1 MKKSMA
7 GQGAAGALLLAGL
20 MMSAGAMAA
29 SGDPVTGGSG
39 TVTINVPIV
48 TSTCS
53 VAVPTQVNLDPVDK
67 NSLNLSNTYVTGKD
81 FDIVFS
87 NCKDKNLQMSVQAS
101 RPTPS
106 IGTGAA
112 GGLFDSGD
120 PDGEFHYALLLPKDA
135 DITGGGVPYGGST
148 KVFATDNT
156 HPVLIKPGSDNYTL
170 TSNVELSTWGSGS
183 SMANVGSA
191 LSASFTYNVTYQ

>member
-20 MMSAGAMAA
+20 MISAGAMAA

-53 VAVPTQVNLDPVDK
+53 VSVPMQVNLDPVDK
-67 NSLNLSNTYVTGKD
+67 NSLNLSSTYVTGKD

-101 RPTPS
+101 RPS
-106 IGTGAA
+106 GTTTL
-112 GGLFDSGD
+112 GLFDSGD
-120 PDGEFHYALLLPKDA
+120 PDRQFSYALLLPKDA
-135 DITGGGVPYGGST
+135 DITGGGAVYYST
-148 KVFATDNT
+148 KAFALDNT
-156 HPVLIKPGSDNYTL
+156 FPVLIKPGSDNYTL
-170 TSNVELSTWGSGS
+170 TSNVEISRWGPSLD
-183 SMANVGSA
+183 NVGSA

>member
-53 VAVPTQVNLDPVDK
+53 VSVPTEVNLDPVDI
-67 NSLNLSNTYVTGKD
+67 NSLNLSSTYVEGKD
-81 FDIVFS
+81 FNIVFS

-101 RPTPS
+101 RFDT
-106 IGTGAA
+106 GTTAF
-112 GGLFDSGD
+112 FDSGD
-120 PDGEFHYALLLPKDA
+120 PDGYFHYALLLPKDA
-135 DITGGGVPYGGST
+135 DITGGGRYYINGT
-148 KVFATDNT
+148 NVFAFDNT
-156 HPVLIKPGSDNYTL
+156 NPVLIKPRSDNYTL
-170 TSNVELSTWGSGS
+170 TSNVELSRSGKKS
-183 SMANVGSA
+183 LANVGSA

>member
-29 SGDPVTGGSG
+29 SGDPVQGGSG
-39 TVTINVPIV
+39 SVTINVPIV

-53 VAVPTQVNLDPVDK
+53 VSVPMQVNLDPVDK
-67 NSLNLSNTYVTGKD
+67 NSLNLSSTYVTGKD

-101 RPTPS
+101 RPS
-106 IGTGAA
+106 GTTTL
-112 GGLFDSGD
+112 GLFDSGD
-120 PDGEFHYALLLPKDA
+120 PDRQFSYSLLLPKDA
-135 DITGGGVPYGGST
+135 DITGGGAVYYST
-148 KVFATDNT
+148 KAFALDNT
-156 HPVLIKPGSDNYTL
+156 FPVLIKPRSDNYTL
-170 TSNVELSTWGSGS
+170 TSNVEISRWGPSLD
-183 SMANVGSA
+183 NVGSA